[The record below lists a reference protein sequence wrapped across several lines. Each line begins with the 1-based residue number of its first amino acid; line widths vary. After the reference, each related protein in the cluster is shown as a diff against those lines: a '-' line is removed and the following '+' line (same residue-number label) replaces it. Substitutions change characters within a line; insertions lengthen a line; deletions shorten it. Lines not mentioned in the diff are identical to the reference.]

1 MSQFNLVVS
10 TGPVKCQ
17 MATYLVKPP
26 NDAVRYEVVRAENSA
41 NSFRVYEIVEI
52 GPDDTTQTEIHTFG
66 PNEAVVIG
74 STIFSVE

>member
-1 MSQFNLVVS
+1 MAQFNLVVS
-10 TGPVKCQ
+10 NGPVKCQ
-17 MATYLVKPP
+17 MATCLAKPP

-41 NSFRVYEIVEI
+41 NLFIVYEIVEI
-52 GPDDTTQTEIHTFG
+52 GPDNTIQKEIHTFG